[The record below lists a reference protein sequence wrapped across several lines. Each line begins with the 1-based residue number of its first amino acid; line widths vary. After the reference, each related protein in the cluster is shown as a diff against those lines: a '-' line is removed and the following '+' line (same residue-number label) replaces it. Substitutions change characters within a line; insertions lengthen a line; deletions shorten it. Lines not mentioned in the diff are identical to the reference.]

1 MKGQPHLINVI
12 GLKKSGKTTVT
23 EGIVAS
29 LRARGYHVG
38 TVKSM
43 VQSVF
48 SMDTEGKDTY
58 RHGKAGAEFT
68 ISLSLGETVLL
79 QRHDGGRRRIQD
91 ISHLFTVGTQS
102 VVCEGLEDPGAPQL
116 QVVCLRDPDDMERTV
131 QVRMVDQKSIICL
144 SGLIAQ
150 KGRGNL
156 PYPLFNIMEP
166 SEREELVDRI
176 IERTG
181 RPDPAGRPAGP
192 IVDHGEA
199 WRPGVLPPG
208 EVPEVPPFYHGGE

>member
-1 MKGQPHLINVI
+1 MTGQPYLINVI

-29 LRARGYHVG
+29 LRARGYRVG

-58 RHGKAGAEFT
+58 RHGSAGAEFT
-68 ISLSLGETVLL
+68 ISLSLRETVLL
-79 QRHDGGRRRIQD
+79 QRHDGGRRGIDD
-91 ISHLFTVGTQS
+91 ISHLFPEGVQY
-102 VVCEGLEDPGAPQL
+102 VVCEGLEDPTAPQL

-144 SGLIAQ
+144 SGLIAIEG
-150 KGRGNL
+150 KGNL
-156 PYPLFNIMEP
+156 PYPLFNVMET
-166 SEREELVDRI
+166 SGREELTDLIV
-176 IERTG
+176 ERTG
-181 RPDPAGRPAGP
+181 RPDPAGGPSGP
-192 IVDHGEA
+192 IIDRGGKWE
-199 WRPGVLPPG
+199 PGVLPPG
-208 EVPEVPPFYHGGE
+208 EVPEVPPIIHGGE

>member
-1 MKGQPHLINVI
+1 MTGQPHLINVI

-29 LRARGYHVG
+29 LKARGYRVG

-68 ISLSLGETVLL
+68 VSLSLGETVLL
-79 QRHDGGRRRIQD
+79 QRHDGGRRGIKE
-91 ISHLFTVGTQS
+91 ISHLFPEWAQYVI
-102 VVCEGLEDPGAPQL
+102 CEGLEDPGAQQL

-131 QVRMVDQKSIICL
+131 QVRMVDRKKVICL
-144 SGLIAQ
+144 SGLTAL
-150 KGRGNL
+150 KGRGDL

-166 SEREELVDRI
+166 SEREGLADLI
-176 IERTG
+176 IGRTG
-181 RPDPAGRPAGP
+181 RPDPAGRPSGP
-192 IVDHGEA
+192 IVDHGGE
-199 WRPGVLPPG
+199 WKPGALPPG
-208 EVPEVPPFYHGGE
+208 EVPGVPPIYHGGE

>member
-1 MKGQPHLINVI
+1 MTGQPHLINVI

-29 LRARGYHVG
+29 LGARGYRVG

-48 SMDTEGKDTY
+48 SLDTEGKDTH
-58 RHGKAGAEFT
+58 RHGRAGAEFT
-68 ISLSLGETVLL
+68 VSLSLGETVLL
-79 QRHDGGRRRIQD
+79 QRHDGGRRGIEE
-91 ISHLFTVGTQS
+91 ISHLFPEGTQY

-116 QVVCLRDPDDMERTV
+116 QVVCLRDPEDMERTV
-131 QVRMVDQKSIICL
+131 QVRMVDHKSIICL
-144 SGLIAQ
+144 SGLIAL
-150 KGRGNL
+150 KGKGKL

-166 SEREELVDRI
+166 SEREELVDLI
-176 IERTG
+176 VERTG
-181 RPDPAGRPAGP
+181 WPDPAGRPTGP
-192 IVDHGEA
+192 IVDHGED

-208 EVPEVPPFYHGGE
+208 KIPEVPPMIHGGE